1 MPFYAVNEVYTK
13 KFFSKQNTL
22 YPMITALCAIAAN
35 FVSLYF
41 LAPVLGVRGIA
52 LSGTVAVVV
61 NVLLNHI
68 LLAKIGEKIITAA
81 DILEFLKPVFASLVM
96 GAAVWFVYSKQNF
109 GVLAGT
115 VLSVLTG
122 IMVYGILCIA
132 FRQRDVVTFLKTLT
146 GGRKND

>member
-1 MPFYAVNEVYTK
+1 
-13 KFFSKQNTL
+13 
-22 YPMITALCAIAAN
+22 MITALCAIATN

-41 LAPVLGVRGIA
+41 LAPTLGVRGIA
-52 LSGTVAVVV
+52 LSGSVAVVV
-61 NVLLNHI
+61 NVVLNHI

-81 DILEFLKPVFASLVM
+81 DILEFLKTVFASLVM
-96 GAAVWFVYSKQNF
+96 GAAVWLVYSKQDL

-122 IMVYGILCIA
+122 IVVYGVLC
-132 FRQRDVVTFLKTLT
+132 VVLLQKDMAEFFKKIT